1 VRIVLDTNIFI
12 SALVFSGGRADE
24 VLRRVVEGRAH
35 LILSKAIINELL
47 EVLSRKFERDKE
59 ALSRIAVFL
68 SDISELV
75 HPRRKLAVLED
86 EPDNRILE
94 CAISGKAELIIT
106 GDRAMLKL
114 VKYKEIKIV
123 SLKKYLDLP

>member
-1 VRIVLDTNIFI
+1 MRIVLDTNIFV
-12 SALVFSGGRADE
+12 SALVFPGGRADE
-24 VLRRVVEGRAH
+24 ALRRVVERRAH

-68 SDISELV
+68 SDMGELV

-86 EPDNRILE
+86 ESDNRILE
-94 CAISGKAELIIT
+94 CAITGKAELIVT
-106 GDRAMLKL
+106 GDRAMLNL
-114 VKYKEIKIV
+114 GKYKGIKIV
-123 SLKKYLDLP
+123 SLKEYLDLP

>member
-1 VRIVLDTNIFI
+1 MRIVLDTNIFV
-12 SALVFSGGRADE
+12 SALVFPGGRADE
-24 VLRRVVEGRAH
+24 ALRRVVEGRAH

-68 SDISELV
+68 SEIGEMV
-75 HPRRKLAVLED
+75 HPYRKLAVLED

-94 CAISGKAELIIT
+94 CAISGKAELIVT
-106 GDRAMLKL
+106 GDRAMLNL
-114 VKYKEIKIV
+114 VKYNGIKIV
-123 SLKKYLDLP
+123 SLKEYLDLP